1 MIPTFDQINERL
13 NRTRHVLHNADD
25 FIKDTAERLANE
37 LIIQKIKDEMKR
49 QDFSQKIWMN
59 TKILKV
65 DVTKSQIIIKIQ
77 NYYFSE
83 SGFDVA
89 IAREHGTKD
98 HFIKPRIKQALS
110 WIQNGVRLFSR
121 GHMVSGIKSLFII
134 KKTIAKETPNLQTAL
149 NREFNSWQTSIL
161 NPEG

>member
-1 MIPTFDQINERL
+1 MIPTSEQINERL

-25 FIKDTAERLANE
+25 FLQKTAERLAND
-37 LIIQKIKDEMKR
+37 LIIQKIKDEMRR
-49 QDFSQKIWMN
+49 QEFSQKIWMS

-65 DVTKSQIIIKIQ
+65 EVTESKVIIRIQ

-89 IAREHGTKD
+89 IAREYGTRD

-110 WIQNGVRLFSR
+110 WIQNGVRLFSQ

-134 KKTIAKETPNLQTAL
+134 KKTLARETPNLQIAL
-149 NREFNSWQTSIL
+149 NREFESWRTSIL
-161 NPEG
+161 NP

>member
-25 FIKDTAERLANE
+25 FIEKTARRLADE
-37 LIIQKIKDEMKR
+37 LIIQKIKDEMQK

-59 TKILKV
+59 VKILKV
-65 DVTKSQIIIKIQ
+65 EVTKSQVLIRIQ
-77 NYYFSE
+77 NYYLSD

-89 IAREHGTKD
+89 IAREYGTRD

-110 WIQNGVRLFSR
+110 WIQNGVRLFSS

-134 KKTIAKETPNLQTAL
+134 KKTLASESPNLQTAL
-149 NREFNSWQTSIL
+149 NREFNAWQAGIL